1 MKETG
6 KNQEIDNL
14 IEEEMRNA
22 FGYGSEN
29 LIADFDAAAEQ
40 MDESDC
46 TPPKGEF
53 ERIVAR
59 VDEIEAE
66 EKKSSKKVV
75 RLRRVGKVGLLVAIL
90 GCVLMGTG
98 IGASGKRA
106 YEYGLRKSNQVK
118 SNIWNNT
125 DNLESNY
132 EIDDAYLKIKE
143 EVGMDSLKLVYIP
156 IGMNLSTLLLD
167 DGYARMEFIKDDN
180 YVYFIQSQYPVENS
194 GSTISDRDYVKSIYN
209 KALNKDLDINKNVL
223 PNKNIE
229 FSTEFVIDKTY
240 YYLTVVI
247 AESEFEQVIKKLN
260 R

>member
-22 FGYGSEN
+22 FGYGSEK

-106 YEYGLRKSNQVK
+106 YEYELRASNQGK
-118 SNIWNNT
+118 SYVWNNT
-125 DNLESNY
+125 ENLEPIY
-132 EIDDAYLKIKE
+132 EVEEAYQKIKDE
-143 EVGMDSLKLVYIP
+143 LGVDVLRLVYIP
-156 IGMNLSTLLLD
+156 EKIELSNLILG
-167 DGYARMEFIKDDN
+167 DGYTRMDFTCDEN
-180 YVYFIQSQYPVENS
+180 YIYFIQSQYPVENS
-194 GSTISDRDYVKSIYN
+194 GNTATDCEKVKTVYN
-209 KALNKDLDINKNVL
+209 KALKLNLLIKKNSISDNRV
-223 PNKNIE
+223 E
-229 FSTEFVIDKTY
+229 YFTEFTIDKTY
-240 YYLTVVI
+240 YYLIGVI
-247 AESEFEQVIKKLN
+247 SEEEFEDILIKIN
-260 R
+260 H

>member
-22 FGYGSEN
+22 FGYGSED

-106 YEYGLRKSNQVK
+106 YEYELRASNQEK
-118 SNIWNNT
+118 SIVGNNT
-125 DNLESNY
+125 GNLEAEY
-132 EIDDAYLKIKE
+132 KLDEAYDEIKKRLGI
-143 EVGMDSLKLVYIP
+143 DSLQLIRIP
-156 IGMNLSTLLLD
+156 EKMKITELIFGE
-167 DGYARMEFIKDDN
+167 GYARMEFTREDGYI
-180 YVYFIQSQYPVENS
+180 YFVQSQYPYENS
-194 GSTISDRDYVKSIYN
+194 SNTISDRKAVKNVFN
-209 KALNKDLDINKNVL
+209 KGLNKNLEIKENLLINNEV
-223 PNKNIE
+223 E
-229 FSTEFVIDKTY
+229 YSTEFTIDKTY
-240 YYLTVVI
+240 YYLAGVVS
-247 AESEFEQVIKKLN
+247 EEEFELMLIKI

>member
-106 YEYGLRKSNQVK
+106 YEYELRASNQGKSNV
-118 SNIWNNT
+118 WNNAENMGAEV
-125 DNLESNY
+125 D
-132 EIDDAYLKIKE
+132 IDEAYIKIKE
-143 EVGMDSLKLVYIP
+143 TLGLNALRLIRIPEEMKL
-156 IGMNLSTLLLD
+156 TRLLFGE
-167 DGYARMEFIKDDN
+167 GYARMEFTRNNGYI
-180 YVYFIQSQYPVENS
+180 YFIQSQYPFENS
-194 GSTISDRDYVKSIYN
+194 SGTVSDREEVKSVYN
-209 KALNKDLDINKNVL
+209 NALNKDL
-223 PNKNIE
+223 
-229 FSTEFVIDKTY
+229 VIDKNTLSDKRVEYSSEFSIDNTY
-240 YYLTVVI
+240 YYLTGVVS
-247 AESEFEQVIKKLN
+247 EEEFELLLKKIN
-260 R
+260 F